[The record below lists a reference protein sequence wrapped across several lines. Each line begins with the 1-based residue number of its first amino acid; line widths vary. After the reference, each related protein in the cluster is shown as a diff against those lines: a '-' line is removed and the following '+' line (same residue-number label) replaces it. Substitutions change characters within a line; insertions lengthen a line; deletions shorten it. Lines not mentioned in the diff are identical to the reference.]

1 VVVVDAAN
9 LNRSMLLISQIQ
21 ELGLAMQVVLNK
33 CDRVASPGMKGV
45 VQWFENEMKIK
56 ALVCDARKG
65 LGLKEVSKAFDQR
78 LSEAVHSEASNEP
91 GNWATS
97 WNQVFGQGLEAQ
109 NTASDAVR
117 ARHSAETIDRYRRI
131 NQSLKTCPLHETKA
145 KAALPNGPDR
155 VLLHPVGGILVFVA
169 VMALMFQALF
179 AWASYPMDFIENIM
193 LWAGENLRQILEPH
207 SPALSH
213 LATKGLMPGIGG
225 VLVFVPQI
233 FLLFLFLVLLEESG
247 YMARVSYLM
256 DRNLKRIGLNGK
268 SIVPMLGGFACAVPA
283 IAATRNIVSWK
294 ERLSTIM
301 VLPLMSCSARLPVYA
316 LLIQFAVPEGYILG
330 IFSLQG
336 LTMMGLY
343 LMGVVAAVLSAL
355 VMKFWIREKGP
366 SYFMLEIPAYQWPV
380 SRNLWQVPLRYCLN
394 FVQGAGKVIVIV
406 SLLLWVLASFGPG
419 HKITETLTGKAPT
432 PALEQSYAGVLG
444 KALEPAIRPL
454 GFDWKIGIALVTSFA
469 AREVFVGTMATI
481 YGLEGDPNEEGNQ
494 LRLKERMQK
503 DTVEGSKEPLFNRA
517 AVWSLLVFYAFALQC
532 MSTVAATR
540 QETRSWKWP
549 LIQLFYLSAL
559 AYLASLAVYQWSL

>member
-1 VVVVDAAN
+1 MSLPRIFLAGNPNSGKSTLFNALTGLHHKTANFPGVTVESLQAEIELRTVGKTILVDLPGTYSLYPQSQDEWVACQALVQAASESLPTLVVVVVDAAN

-21 ELGLAMQVVLNK
+21 ELGLSMQVVLNK
-33 CDRVASPGMKGV
+33 CDRVASPSMKGV
-45 VQWFENEMKIK
+45 LQWFENEMKIK

-78 LSEAVHSEASNEP
+78 LTEAGHPAASNEP
-91 GNWATS
+91 NNRAVSNEPGTWAAS
-97 WNQVFGQGLEAQ
+97 WTQVFGQGLEAQ
-109 NTASDAVR
+109 NAVSDAVR

-131 NQSLKTCPLHETKA
+131 NQSLKSCPLHETKA

-193 LWAGENLRQILEPH
+193 LWAGENLRQILEPR

-213 LATKGLMPGIGG
+213 LVTKGLLPGIGG

-336 LTMMGLY
+336 
-343 LMGVVAAVLSAL
+343 
-355 VMKFWIREKGP
+355 
-366 SYFMLEIPAYQWPV
+366 
-380 SRNLWQVPLRYCLN
+380 
-394 FVQGAGKVIVIV
+394 
-406 SLLLWVLASFGPG
+406 
-419 HKITETLTGKAPT
+419 
-432 PALEQSYAGVLG
+432 
-444 KALEPAIRPL
+444 
-454 GFDWKIGIALVTSFA
+454 
-469 AREVFVGTMATI
+469 
-481 YGLEGDPNEEGNQ
+481 
-494 LRLKERMQK
+494 
-503 DTVEGSKEPLFNRA
+503 
-517 AVWSLLVFYAFALQC
+517 
-532 MSTVAATR
+532 
-540 QETRSWKWP
+540 
-549 LIQLFYLSAL
+549 
-559 AYLASLAVYQWSL
+559 